1 MFEIKSLFIK
11 SMLGRSRIVY
21 SVSQERQEAMIL
33 YKEVF
38 EVVELSAGAA
48 LLEELDHRRMN
59 KTTAAT
65 SI

>member
-1 MFEIKSLFIK
+1 
-11 SMLGRSRIVY
+11 MLGRPRIVY

>member
-1 MFEIKSLFIK
+1 
-11 SMLGRSRIVY
+11 MLGRPCMVY

-38 EVVELSAGAA
+38 EVVELSAAAA